1 MLSPAPR
8 LAWIKPFLI
17 DVAIGVFWALLLA
30 LALLFSSGV
39 SQFIY
44 VDF

>member
-1 MLSPAPR
+1 MNRAR
-8 LAWIKPFLI
+8 LQAFAI
-17 DVAIGVFWALLLA
+17 DVAVGVFWALLLA
-30 LALLFSSGV
+30 AVIAFMSGV